1 MFVDLARPLRVVTPT
16 LDGDV
21 LSVLCATSAPLTGR
35 QVHRLL
41 GRASEGGVRQALER
55 LARQGVVRREEA
67 GRAHLYSLNREHL
80 AAPHICALAELRGEL
95 IDRLRSEIGAWT
107 ISPPVAVLFGSTAR
121 DEARERSDLDLL
133 VVRPDGVAA
142 DDPRWRDQLE
152 RLAGQ
157 AHAWTGNEAEILEWE
172 ERDLPRVL
180 GREPV
185 LAAAAREGVA
195 LAGSVQRLRA
205 AARRTRS
212 RAAG

>member
-1 MFVDLARPLRVVTPT
+1 
-16 LDGDV
+16 
-21 LSVLCATSAPLTGR
+21 
-35 QVHRLL
+35 
-41 GRASEGGVRQALER
+41 
-55 LARQGVVRREEA
+55 VRREEA